1 MSLLQFFLILK
12 ARYKVVLYTLLTVVA
27 LTLIVSLLL
36 PKEYASTATV
46 LVDVKT
52 PDPVGG
58 IALPAQ
64 MMPGYMATQIDI
76 INSQKVALKVV
87 KTLKMAESAAAIEQW
102 QEATAGKGE
111 VNVWLAEAIQ
121 KKLDVKP
128 SRESNVIQI
137 NYSAADPKFAAV
149 LANAFAQAYID
160 TNLELKVE
168 PARQYA
174 SWFDDRTKQLRD
186 SLEKAQEKLSAY
198 QREHGIVATEEHL
211 DIENSRLTQLSAQKT
226 EIQAL
231 KSESQSRQSQASR
244 GADSMPEALQS
255 GLIQSLKGDL
265 ARLEAKLHE
274 TRSQLGRNH
283 PQIQQMEIEIQSLRS
298 KIESETKQIVGGIS
312 TSNRVNAQRES
323 EINAALVAQKTKVL
337 ELKQQRD
344 EMSVLQREVE
354 SAQRTYELVTQRLA
368 QSNLESQSTQTNIT
382 LLNPAVEPIKHSSPK
397 IFLNVLISFFIGAIL
412 GLGAALVLEL
422 ADQRI
427 RGLDDLTQGLG
438 LPVLGVIEKL
448 KTPFKW
454 PTRKEAMQIWVQ
466 AWGKFFRALP
476 FKRKYAT
483 SVS

>member
-1 MSLLQFFLILK
+1 MNLQQFILILK
-12 ARYKVVLYTLLTVVA
+12 ARYKVVLYVFLATVIT
-27 LTLIVSLLL
+27 TLIVSLLL
-36 PKEYASTATV
+36 PKQYSATATV
-46 LVDVKT
+46 LVDMKT
-52 PDPVGG
+52 PDPIGG
-58 IALPAQ
+58 VALSAQ
-64 MMPGYMATQIDI
+64 MLPGYMATQIDI

-87 KTLKMAESAAAIEQW
+87 KILKMAESPAALEQW
-102 QEATAGKGE
+102 VEATDGKGRID
-111 VNVWLAEAIQ
+111 VWLADAIQ
-121 KKLDVKP
+121 RNLDVKP
-128 SRESNVIQI
+128 SRESNVIQL
-137 NYSAADPKFAAV
+137 NYTAADPKFSAV
-149 LANAFAQAYID
+149 VANAFAQAYIE

-174 SWFDDRTKQLRD
+174 GWFDDRTRQLRD

-211 DIENSRLTQLSAQKT
+211 DIENARLAQLSVQKT

-231 KSESQSRQSQASR
+231 KSESQSRQFQARR
-244 GADSMPEALQS
+244 GTDSMPEALQS
-255 GLIQSLKGDL
+255 GLIQSLKADL

-283 PQIQQMEIEIQSLRS
+283 PQIQQMEIEAQSLRS
-298 KIESETKQIVGGIS
+298 KIEAETKQIVGGIS

-323 EINAALVAQKTKVL
+323 EINASLATQKAKVL
-337 ELKQQRD
+337 ELKKQRD

-368 QSNLESQSTQTNIT
+368 QSNLESQSTQTNIA
-382 LLNPAVEPIKHSSPK
+382 LLNPAVEPLKYSSPR
-397 IFLNVLISFFIGAIL
+397 IFLNVLVSFFIGAML

-448 KTPFKW
+448 RTPFKW
-454 PTRKEAMQIWVQ
+454 PTKKEAMQVWMQI
-466 AWGKFFRALP
+466 WGKFLRALP
-476 FKRKYAT
+476 FRRKHAV

>member
-1 MSLLQFFLILK
+1 MNLQQFILILK
-12 ARYKVVLYTLLTVVA
+12 ARYKIVLYILLATVATTLL
-27 LTLIVSLLL
+27 VSLLL
-36 PKEYASTATV
+36 PKQYSATATV
-46 LVDVKT
+46 LIDMKS

-58 IALPAQ
+58 VALSAQ
-64 MMPGYMATQIDI
+64 MLPGYMATQIDI

-87 KTLKMAESAAAIEQW
+87 KILKMAENPAALEQW
-102 QEATAGKGE
+102 KEATDGKGRID
-111 VNVWLAEAIQ
+111 VWLADAIQ
-121 KKLDVKP
+121 RNLDVKP
-128 SRESNVIQI
+128 SRESNVIQL
-137 NYSAADPKFAAV
+137 NYTAADPKFAAV
-149 LANAFAQAYID
+149 IANAFAQAYIE

-198 QREHGIVATEEHL
+198 QREHGIVSTEEHL
-211 DIENSRLTQLSAQKT
+211 DIENARLAQLSVQKT

-231 KSESQSRQSQASR
+231 KSESQSRQFQAR
-244 GADSMPEALQS
+244 MGIDSMPEALQS

-283 PQIQQMEIEIQSLRS
+283 PQIRQMEIEAQSLRS
-298 KIESETKQIVGGIS
+298 KIEAETKQIVGGIS

-323 EINAALVAQKTKVL
+323 EVKAALAAQKTKVL
-337 ELKQQRD
+337 ELKKQRD

-368 QSNLESQSTQTNIT
+368 QSNLESQSTQTNIA
-382 LLNPAVEPIKHSSPK
+382 LLNPAVEPLKHSSPR
-397 IFLNVLISFFIGAIL
+397 IFLNVLVSFFIGTML
-412 GLGAALVLEL
+412 GLGAALLLEL

-448 KTPFKW
+448 HTPFKW
-454 PTRKEAMQIWVQ
+454 PTRQKAGQMLAQ
-466 AWGKFFRALP
+466 AWAAWVRARP
-476 FKRKYAT
+476 FKRKHAV